1 MYTTQYME
9 FGKYI
14 RDRREALR
22 KENSEYSLRKVALS
36 LGVEPSYLSKI
47 ERGEQPP
54 PSEALIIGLAEVLN
68 EDRDIL
74 LALGGKVSSDLK
86 DAIMK
91 RPQLFASLLREMKDI
106 PDHSILRIVREI
118 RDGEW

>member
-1 MYTTQYME
+1 ME